1 MTKKYQI
8 WFDDNITLARKRES
22 GSQSISKEFYLIDIN
37 DMYSPFLDGQITFTK
52 NELKEYLEYKKQD
65 QVSRK
70 EVRSFIR
77 TFGVEV

>member
-8 WFDDNITLARKRES
+8 WFDEDITLARKREF
-22 GSQSISKEFYLIDIN
+22 GPQSVNKGFYLIDIN
-37 DMYSPFLDGQITFTK
+37 DIDSPFLGGQTIFTK

>member
-1 MTKKYQI
+1 MPKEYQI
-8 WFDDNITLARKRES
+8 WFDDTTLLIQRKDEKFNQS
-22 GSQSISKEFYLIDIN
+22 FHLVDCDEGSSYDVNLVKTN
-37 DMYSPFLDGQITFTK
+37 FTK

>member
-1 MTKKYQI
+1 MPKKYQI
-8 WFDDNITLARKRES
+8 FFDDTTLLIQRKDEEF
-22 GSQSISKEFYLIDIN
+22 SQSFYLVNYDE
-37 DMYSPFLDGQITFTK
+37 DYSYDVNLVKTIFTK